1 MIDKQTGGPAFPT
14 DNAQQNGIRSWHY
27 EGMTLRDYFAVH
39 ATDED
44 VKAQAEV
51 LREISP
57 MRILPEGWRSTS
69 RYMHA
74 DYMLKAR
81 DAS

>member
-1 MIDKQTGGPAFPT
+1 MSNTNTGGPAFPCPET
-14 DNAQQNGIRSWHY
+14 DKHY
-27 EGMTLRDYFAVH
+27 KDEGMTMRDYFAAH

-57 MRILPEGWRSTS
+57 MRILPEGWRSTA

-81 DAS
+81 EA